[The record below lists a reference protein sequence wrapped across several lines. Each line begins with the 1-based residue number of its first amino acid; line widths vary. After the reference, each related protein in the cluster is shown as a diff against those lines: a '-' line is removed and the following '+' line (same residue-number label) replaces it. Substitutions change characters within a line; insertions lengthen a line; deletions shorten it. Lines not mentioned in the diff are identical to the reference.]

1 MEKRTASKVMF
12 SALLLM
18 LAACASDSE
27 KESVIAKNDAIDDYI
42 KVAELKNIEQ
52 IRVKRQL
59 HHKVLTEQYIL
70 IYDDRDPYLA
80 VFARRCRELN
90 ETQVKPDYRYDA
102 NNLYAKFD
110 TYRGCRLQ
118 ALYEVSNG
126 QAVELL
132 DLGKKSTQ

>member
-1 MEKRTASKVMF
+1 MF

-18 LAACASDSE
+18 LAACAGNSE

-80 VFARRCRELN
+80 AFARRCRELN
-90 ETQVKPDYRYDA
+90 ETEVKPDYRHDA
-102 NNLYAKFD
+102 SSLYAKFD